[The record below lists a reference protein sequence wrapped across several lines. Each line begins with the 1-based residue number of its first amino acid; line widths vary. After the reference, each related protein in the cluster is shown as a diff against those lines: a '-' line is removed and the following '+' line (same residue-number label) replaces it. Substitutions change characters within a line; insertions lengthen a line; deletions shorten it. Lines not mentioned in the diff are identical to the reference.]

1 MGAGCGV
8 GANLSPYGFQK
19 SIKIRS
25 WWRLGASWS
34 RLGGLLGR
42 LGGILRPLGGI
53 LGPLGRI
60 LVPLGPSWRPL
71 GRVLGLKNPRLPLTP
86 GRGGG
91 GAGATPGRIP
101 EGLGY

>member
-1 MGAGCGV
+1 MGAGCGF
-8 GANLSPYGFQK
+8 GANLSPYGLPK
-19 SIKIRS
+19 RTKNVSLR
-25 WWRLGASWS
+25 RLGASWA

-60 LVPLGPSWRPL
+60 LVPLGPSWRHL
-71 GRVLGLKNPRLPLTP
+71 GGVLGLQNPWSPLGP

-91 GAGATPGRIP
+91 SAGPP
-101 EGLGY
+101 P